1 MTSIIQRIPETEAR
15 QFGEWLL
22 AQCTKLP
29 GMTQTTRSSISP
41 ADLVRF
47 GKDVLHQ
54 VAQQYS
60 HYVTPAAGMG
70 SIPPKRMVT
79 PP

>member
-1 MTSIIQRIPETEAR
+1 MAGNIQSIPETEAG

-22 AQCTKLP
+22 AQYAKLP
-29 GMTQTTRSSISP
+29 GMTQATRGSIPP

-70 SIPPKRMVT
+70 SNPPRRT
-79 PP
+79 ANP